1 MSATATSRL
10 PVRVPPHIRTRAEQA
25 AELRGLSLNAL
36 IVYAVAEMA
45 DQIIRDEHVIR
56 LTESGTKR
64 FFQLLKSPPKPNAAL
79 TRLAKKHRALP
90 RG

>member
-1 MSATATSRL
+1 M
-10 PVRVPPHIRTRAEQA
+10 
-25 AELRGLSLNAL
+25 
-36 IVYAVAEMA
+36 VAEMA